1 MILNRKSTLLALMLG
16 AVIGCAGEEGAAPA
30 GGGPVTP
37 PGEKPSTPAKKTEP
51 GKEAEPAKTT
61 SSKEMTPAP
70 AQEEPKTAKPAD
82 GPKLEG
88 PSPSSSVE
96 SSPVKLTAEELAAIK
111 ELPAAEQAVAI
122 QQAVCPVSSHHL
134 GSMEKPV
141 KVSAEGRTFYLCCEG
156 CEPELKKDAKAVV
169 AKLDQSTKK

>member
-30 GGGPVTP
+30 GGGPATAP

-51 GKEAEPAKTT
+51 AKTT
-61 SSKEMTPAP
+61 SSNEMTPAP
-70 AQEEPKTAKPAD
+70 ANEEPKTAKPAE

-88 PSPSSSVE
+88 PNPSSSVE
-96 SSPVKLTAEELAAIK
+96 SSPAKLTAEELAAIK

-156 CEPELKKDAKAVV
+156 CESELKKDAKAII